1 MVKSASIKIPNRA
14 NPVFSSIKEFRY
26 LKEVGEGAF
35 SKVYEVE
42 HKLTGKKYAL
52 KDIALKDIEEGDICN
67 LESELTVH
75 TRLAHENIVKMID
88 FIMTE
93 DYLYIFLEYVENGIL
108 FRFIDDGYPI
118 NIFYI
123 RKFFYETSVALLYM
137 HSKDLIHR
145 DIKPE
150 NILLDKNL
158 GIKVC
163 DFGWVTVSER
173 FKMNKSMCGTAEYMA
188 PEIIKGYP
196 QDKAVDVWSMG
207 ILLFEMFHNRDCF
220 SGDDHMQI
228 LQSIQKFNIKFD
240 KNCPPD
246 ARDLIVKLLALEPQ
260 NRISLEDALNHPF
273 MVSYT
278 LQRGGLPRSE
288 KDIISCSTKDLID
301 SFLDNPRV
309 DGLGHIDDENKYK
322 PGLKGAQD
330 FDLDL
335 EVALGKKY
343 HKQISIPVKGNEL
356 VQDPMSP
363 AKIRD
368 LGMKKGDR
376 TPVRI
381 QSEKKQEINTYVKKV
396 FKSEGMGL
404 SNPVAQGVQVKVIA
418 GEIPTRG
425 NENRPKSKTIA
436 EERPKMLTPDKTVA
450 KPREASA
457 EQISKRPIA
466 DNFINR
472 FEDRSSPDKTSTFTR
487 TVQSPMDSGAEI
499 KPLRNPV
506 NENYAKVN
514 AGLNGKGFQRTL
526 TMPNGSSTVRT
537 TKLGSEKFLA
547 RESTKI
553 ILQSPTGG
561 KKKMVSPEKVEQP
574 SIQVEKIMEYSRHDT
589 LSLNISP
596 KAKKLPI
603 GEHNKSPTWK
613 NITMARGDVT
623 EPKGKFDMVRT
634 SGQTKGITGNFWSF
648 KT

>member
-1 MVKSASIKIPNRA
+1 MVKSTSIKIPHRA
-14 NPVFSSIKEFRY
+14 HPVFSSIKEFRY

-42 HKLTGKKYAL
+42 HKPTGKKYAL

-75 TRLAHENIVKMID
+75 TRLSHENIVKMID
-88 FIMTE
+88 FIITE

-123 RKFFYETSVALLYM
+123 RKFFYETSVALMYM

-150 NILLDKNL
+150 NILLTQNL

-220 SGDDHMQI
+220 SGNDHMQI
-228 LQSIQKFNIKFD
+228 LQSIQRFNIKFD
-240 KNCPPD
+240 KNCPSD

-273 MVSYT
+273 MVNYT
-278 LQRGGLPRSE
+278 LQRGGLPESE
-288 KDIISCSTKDLID
+288 KDKISHSTKDLID

-309 DGLGHIDDENKYK
+309 DGLGHIDDENRYK
-322 PGLKGAQD
+322 PGLKGMQD

-335 EVALGKKY
+335 EAALGKKY
-343 HKQISIPVKGNEL
+343 HKQVSMSVRGNEL
-356 VQDPMSP
+356 VQDPQSP
-363 AKIRD
+363 AKKMD
-368 LGMKKGDR
+368 LGMKKGDK

-381 QSEKKQEINTYVKKV
+381 QSDPKQEINTFAKKL
-396 FKSEGMGL
+396 FQSEGMGL

-418 GEIPTRG
+418 GDTPTRG

-436 EERPKMLTPDKTVA
+436 EERPRMLTPDASITKQ
-450 KPREASA
+450 KEASA
-457 EQISKRPIA
+457 EKNSKRPIA

-472 FEDRSSPDKTSTFTR
+472 FEDRSSPNMTSTITR
-487 TVQSPMDSGAEI
+487 TVESPMDSKAEI

-506 NENYAKVN
+506 TENLAK
-514 AGLNGKGFQRTL
+514 LNSELRGKGLQRTL
-526 TMPNGSSTVRT
+526 TMPKGSSTVGT
-537 TKLGSEKFLA
+537 TKLGSEKVLKNEEP
-547 RESTKI
+547 RI
-553 ILQSPTGG
+553 MLQSPTGG
-561 KKKMVSPEKVEQP
+561 KKKRVSPEKVEQP
-574 SIQVEKIMEYSRHDT
+574 AIQTEKIIE
-589 LSLNISP
+589 
-596 KAKKLPI
+596 
-603 GEHNKSPTWK
+603 
-613 NITMARGDVT
+613 
-623 EPKGKFDMVRT
+623 
-634 SGQTKGITGNFWSF
+634 
-648 KT
+648 